1 MYGDAAISQFNGADM
16 MGSKLFV
23 GNLDYSSTEED
34 LREAFG
40 LCGEVVEAIVVRDR
54 DTGRYRGF
62 GFVKFSVESDA
73 QRAIS
78 EFDGTQLNGRSI
90 SVSEARERSRD
101 GSGTDRGRQGRRVN
115 RW

>member
-1 MYGDAAISQFNGADM
+1 

-23 GNLDYSSTEED
+23 GNLDYSSTDQD

-40 LCGEVVEAIVVRDR
+40 RCGEVVEATVVHDR
-54 DTGRYRGF
+54 DTGRSRGF
-62 GFVKFSVESDA
+62 GFVQFSVESDA
-73 QRAIS
+73 QRAIA

-90 SVSEARERSRD
+90 SVSEARERGRNE
-101 GSGTDRGRQGRRVN
+101 SGADRGRQSRRVN